1 MIINV
6 CKEKNMTSRDVVN
19 IISKH
24 LHTKKV
30 GHTGTLDPLATGVL
44 IVCTNHDTKLVD
56 ILTSKNKEY
65 IATMRLGIQTD
76 TGDITGNI
84 IKKAS
89 YKVTK
94 DQIIKVLNSFLGSST
109 QTVPIYSAVKI
120 NGKKLYEYARN
131 GEEVTLPTREINI
144 SSIELL
150 DYHDDLIKFK
160 VTVSKGT
167 YIRSLIEDIGKTL
180 QTVATMEDLVRTKQ
194 GNYKIEDSYTL
205 EDIKKQS
212 PYPVGELNVAYAKY
226 FVGNSYLY
234 PINNQEVNISNVT
247 FEPGCRNNWHIHHGA
262 GQILL
267 CTAGRGYYQEWGKP
281 AQELNVGDTVYIA
294 PEIKHWHGAAPESY
308 FVHIAESVPNE
319 NASNEWLEA
328 VDEEEYLKLK

>member
-84 IKKAS
+84 IKRAT

-94 DQIIKVLNSFLGSST
+94 DQIIKVLNNFLGSST

-205 EDIKKQS
+205 EDIKNDNYKPIPLNIVLKDYHTYNLNATEYFKVKNGSKILCATAS
-212 PYPVGELNVAYAKY
+212 PYNK
-226 FVGNSYLY
+226 FS
-234 PINNQEVNISNVT
+234 VNTFIS
-247 FEPGCRNNWHIHHGA
+247 
-262 GQILL
+262 L
-267 CTAGRGYYQEWGKP
+267 GYKVKE
-281 AQELNVGDTVYIA
+281 D
-294 PEIKHWHGAAPESY
+294 
-308 FVHIAESVPNE
+308 
-319 NASNEWLEA
+319 
-328 VDEEEYLKLK
+328 KLKYGGLRRYVLAKII

>member
-84 IKKAS
+84 IKRS
-89 YKVTK
+89 TYKVTK

-144 SSIELL
+144 SNIELL

-194 GNYKIEDSYTL
+194 GHYKIEDSYTL
-205 EDIKKQS
+205 EDIKNDNYK
-212 PYPVGELNVAYAKY
+212 PIPLNIVLKDYHTYNLNATEY
-226 FVGNSYLY
+226 FKVKNGSKMLLNIDDKIVTLLY
-234 PINNQEVNISNVT
+234 NNKPIALYRKENDIY
-247 FEPGCRNNWHIHHGA
+247 R
-262 GQILL
+262 
-267 CTAGRGYYQEWGKP
+267 
-281 AQELNVGDTVYIA
+281 VYKML
-294 PEIKHWHGAAPESY
+294 EI
-308 FVHIAESVPNE
+308 NTDD
-319 NASNEWLEA
+319 N
-328 VDEEEYLKLK
+328 

>member
-84 IKKAS
+84 IKRAT

-94 DQIIKVLNSFLGSST
+94 DKIIKVLNNFLGSST

-144 SSIELL
+144 SSIKLL

-205 EDIKKQS
+205 EDIKNDNYK
-212 PYPVGELNVAYAKY
+212 PIPLNIVLKDYHTYNLNATEY
-226 FVGNSYLY
+226 FKVKNGSK
-234 PINNQEVNISNVT
+234 
-247 FEPGCRNNWHIHHGA
+247 
-262 GQILL
+262 ILL
-267 CTAGRGYYQEWGKP
+267 NIDDKIVTLLYNNKP
-281 AQELNVGDTVYIA
+281 IALYRKENDIYRVYKML
-294 PEIKHWHGAAPESY
+294 EI
-308 FVHIAESVPNE
+308 NTDD
-319 NASNEWLEA
+319 N
-328 VDEEEYLKLK
+328 

>member
-44 IVCTNHDTKLVD
+44 LVCTDRDTKLVD
-56 ILTSKNKEY
+56 ILTSKTKEY

-89 YKVTK
+89 FRVNKE
-94 DQIIKVLNSFLGSST
+94 QIIQTLNSFLGQST

-131 GEEVTLPTREINI
+131 GKEVTLPTREITVSN
-144 SSIELL
+144 IELL
-150 DYHDDLIKFK
+150 DFHDNLIKFN

-167 YIRSLIEDIGKTL
+167 YIRSLIEDIGKKL
-180 QTVATMEDLVRTKQ
+180 ETVATMEDLVRTKQ
-194 GNYKIEDSYTL
+194 GSYKIEDSYTL
-205 EDIKKQS
+205 DDIKNDNYKPIPLKTVLQD
-212 PYPVGELNVAYAKY
+212 YPSYELNANEY
-226 FVGNSYLY
+226 FKVKNGSKMSLNLDDKIVTLLY
-234 PINNQEVNISNVT
+234 NNKPIALYKKENDIYRVHKMLEISTENN
-247 FEPGCRNNWHIHHGA
+247 
-262 GQILL
+262 
-267 CTAGRGYYQEWGKP
+267 
-281 AQELNVGDTVYIA
+281 
-294 PEIKHWHGAAPESY
+294 
-308 FVHIAESVPNE
+308 
-319 NASNEWLEA
+319 
-328 VDEEEYLKLK
+328 

>member
-84 IKKAS
+84 IKRAT

-94 DQIIKVLNSFLGSST
+94 DQIIKVLNNFLGSST

-180 QTVATMEDLVRTKQ
+180 QTIATMEDLVRTKQ

-205 EDIKKQS
+205 EDIKNDNYK
-212 PYPVGELNVAYAKY
+212 PIPLNIVLKDYHTYNLNATEY
-226 FVGNSYLY
+226 FKVKNGSKMLLNIDDKIVTLLY
-234 PINNQEVNISNVT
+234 NNKPIALYRKENDIY
-247 FEPGCRNNWHIHHGA
+247 R
-262 GQILL
+262 
-267 CTAGRGYYQEWGKP
+267 
-281 AQELNVGDTVYIA
+281 VYKML
-294 PEIKHWHGAAPESY
+294 EI
-308 FVHIAESVPNE
+308 NTDD
-319 NASNEWLEA
+319 N
-328 VDEEEYLKLK
+328 

>member
-94 DQIIKVLNSFLGSST
+94 DQIIKALNSFLGSST

-205 EDIKKQS
+205 EDIKNDNYK
-212 PYPVGELNVAYAKY
+212 PIPLNIVLKDYHTYNLNATEY
-226 FVGNSYLY
+226 FKVKNGSKMLLNIDDKIVTLLY
-234 PINNQEVNISNVT
+234 NNKPIALYRKENDIY
-247 FEPGCRNNWHIHHGA
+247 R
-262 GQILL
+262 
-267 CTAGRGYYQEWGKP
+267 
-281 AQELNVGDTVYIA
+281 VYKML
-294 PEIKHWHGAAPESY
+294 EI
-308 FVHIAESVPNE
+308 NTDD
-319 NASNEWLEA
+319 N
-328 VDEEEYLKLK
+328 

>member
-56 ILTSKNKEY
+56 ILTSKSKEY

-76 TGDITGNI
+76 TGDITGKT
-84 IKKAS
+84 IKKVS

-94 DQIIKVLNSFLGSST
+94 DQIIKVLSSFLGSST

-144 SSIELL
+144 SNIELL
-150 DYHDDLIKFK
+150 DFHDDLIRFKAIPLNEVLKDYPAYNLNATEYFK
-160 VTVSKGT
+160 VKNGSK
-167 YIRSLIEDIGKTL
+167 ISLNIDDKMVTLLYNNKPIALYTKENDIYR
-180 QTVATMEDLVRTKQ
+180 V
-194 GNYKIEDSYTL
+194 YKML
-205 EDIKKQS
+205 E
-212 PYPVGELNVAYAKY
+212 
-226 FVGNSYLY
+226 
-234 PINNQEVNISNVT
+234 INEQLS
-247 FEPGCRNNWHIHHGA
+247 
-262 GQILL
+262 
-267 CTAGRGYYQEWGKP
+267 
-281 AQELNVGDTVYIA
+281 
-294 PEIKHWHGAAPESY
+294 
-308 FVHIAESVPNE
+308 
-319 NASNEWLEA
+319 
-328 VDEEEYLKLK
+328 

>member
-6 CKEKNMTSRDVVN
+6 YKEKNMTSRDVVN

-84 IKKAS
+84 IKRAT

-94 DQIIKVLNSFLGSST
+94 DQIIKVLNNFLGSST

-205 EDIKKQS
+205 EDIKNDNYK
-212 PYPVGELNVAYAKY
+212 PIPLNIVLKDYHTYNLNATEY
-226 FVGNSYLY
+226 FKVKNGSKMLLNIDDKIVTLLY
-234 PINNQEVNISNVT
+234 NNKPIALYRKENDIY
-247 FEPGCRNNWHIHHGA
+247 R
-262 GQILL
+262 
-267 CTAGRGYYQEWGKP
+267 
-281 AQELNVGDTVYIA
+281 VYKML
-294 PEIKHWHGAAPESY
+294 EI
-308 FVHIAESVPNE
+308 NTDD
-319 NASNEWLEA
+319 N
-328 VDEEEYLKLK
+328 

>member
-84 IKKAS
+84 IKRS
-89 YKVTK
+89 TYKVTK
-94 DQIIKVLNSFLGSST
+94 DQIIKVLNNFLGSST

-131 GEEVTLPTREINI
+131 GEEVTLPNREINI

-205 EDIKKQS
+205 EDIKNDNYK
-212 PYPVGELNVAYAKY
+212 PIPLNIVLKDYHTYNLNATEY
-226 FVGNSYLY
+226 FKVKNGSKMLLNIDDKIVTLLY
-234 PINNQEVNISNVT
+234 NNKPIALYRKENDIY
-247 FEPGCRNNWHIHHGA
+247 R
-262 GQILL
+262 
-267 CTAGRGYYQEWGKP
+267 
-281 AQELNVGDTVYIA
+281 VYKML
-294 PEIKHWHGAAPESY
+294 EI
-308 FVHIAESVPNE
+308 NTDD
-319 NASNEWLEA
+319 N
-328 VDEEEYLKLK
+328 